1 MVEIST
7 GKRIRGSW
15 REQRLTS
22 ELFHLID
29 SMSNSFRFSKLLP
42 RFLRSDKGKS
52 NSNSDWEY
60 GGDKQKD
67 GHVCKVLFL
76 DDTEV
81 LLPFKGSSK
90 GAILLEEV
98 FRHLNLAEK
107 DYFGLRYLDSSDQT
121 HWLDN
126 QKGLSSQLKGCS
138 IPYLL
143 YFGVKFYPVDPC
155 KLKEEITRY
164 QFYLQV
170 KRDIVQGRL
179 PVTFEEA
186 AELFAYAIQSELGDY
201 DQRLAQGY
209 VSEFRFVPNQTEEL
223 EDTISALHKR
233 LSGLRPYQAEH
244 KFLDKVKWLDMYGVD
259 LHPVMGEGNTEY
271 FLGLTPMGIVVY
283 KNKTK
288 VGNYFWPRINKVTFK
303 GKIFIIKVKDKNN
316 DEHTYAFEVMSKLAC
331 KHLWKCCVEHH
342 AFFRLRQA
350 SDSYAR
356 SDYSYRPTSR
366 SRRSSGR
373 HERLNQTES
382 DRRQPNVN
390 RVPSKRHQRRTSSD
404 SRLSVH
410 GEGIPH
416 LAAGISVNRI
426 AIPPPD
432 KSTRHNRSLPDLQK
446 GSPKSTRSAPW
457 ETDVEAGLY
466 TSGRDSPTSMY
477 SDATRSYHRR
487 VGPPSDTE
495 SGYRRKH
502 MYFPRGKG
510 SDNESDVS
518 FSRRRRREIDSG
530 SESDVSPS
538 RPHRHRPKSSA
549 DDWFESQWKEAME
562 GMYIPNKENMPNGGG
577 SSVHS
582 APTGD
587 FAAKR
592 RRRRRSKSPAN
603 KQQPPE
609 ELRQHFDYNLVDT
622 EGMTEAELQDIPFIQ
637 VETKAEPFRLRYS
650 PKTRQRYRSP
660 KRKSTGDL
668 DPDPRLGIHLTNGDN
683 AVPSYPNH
691 DTPESVRHNYF
702 SDTNSNYKLKSR
714 NDKGNQQPDRQ
725 LPGRPGTDKQPARLP
740 NRDQTKPHFDYQSQD
755 GVSLNS
761 HDTLRSRDFDSTTI
775 SSEQASL
782 GVSLDDSRSR
792 VDQKFENR
800 MENVRGSNRYSAK
813 MDDRRQDQS
822 SQNNRPSSNEQ
833 GRGDSSRSNEHD
845 KTRQNDQDISRSN
858 DFDRSKLNEQDRGR
872 SNYQDRARS
881 NYQDRSRTTDL
892 DRSRSNEQD
901 RIRSNYQDRVRSN
914 DIDIPKS
921 NSQVHGALSNMS
933 SIPSQMR
940 NDYRN
945 QGQPRPYNPESRS
958 SELQRPYDQGR
969 SERPVQYQLRSSQR
983 NHNKG
988 RVTPSSTVPPEDE
1001 GDQPHEVK
1009 EDVEEGE
1016 CNNEEDAEE
1025 VVDEGDEEAGSR
1037 QARGPPPLPQ
1047 RDHTSTYTPTR
1058 SDHPRDLIRVSSAP
1072 RGQARTTP
1080 DNREHNIINS
1090 APRSQGRM
1098 NSDTRGQSNVNSD
1111 SRSNRGMYSDTR
1123 AQPGVNS
1130 DSRSNRG
1137 VNSDTRAQ
1145 PGVNSDSRS
1154 NRGVNS
1160 DTRAQPGMNFDSR
1173 SNRGMNYDQNN
1184 QGRLN
1189 SSPQST
1195 PKMNGTV
1202 HNQGVSTSTNNAAP
1216 TRSRMGYSSVQD
1228 RPLPRPPV
1236 NVQNSPA
1243 GMSPKSRTF
1252 GTSDTIKKLYSTP
1265 PDTKRMYATQDSIRR
1280 LYNQDGQTPPGK
1292 GVSTSGMSSVGMST
1306 GRSQNI
1312 LTPLSQNV
1320 SAQNSQNYNYNHSPD
1335 KTGQYASYSRATDH
1349 VGETRVSRGVTTQH
1363 VINKNVIPRT
1373 VLDPGHNR
1381 DLWTEI

>member
-1 MVEIST
+1 M
-7 GKRIRGSW
+7 KN
-15 REQRLTS
+15 
-22 ELFHLID
+22 

-42 RFLRSDKGKS
+42 RFLRGDKGKS
-52 NSNSDWEY
+52 NTNADWEY
-60 GGDKQKD
+60 YGNKPKD
-67 GHVCKVLFL
+67 GHICKILFL
-76 DDTEV
+76 DDTEI

-90 GAILLEEV
+90 GAVLLEEV
-98 FRHLNLAEK
+98 YKHLNLAEK
-107 DYFGLRYLDSSDQT
+107 DYFGLRYLDTSDQT

-126 QKGLSSQLKGCS
+126 SKGLSSQLKGCS

-186 AELFAYAIQSELGDY
+186 AELFAYAIQSELGDC
-201 DQRLAQGY
+201 DQRLAPGY

-233 LSGLRPYQAEH
+233 LIGLRPYQAEH

-288 VGNYFWPRINKVTFK
+288 VGNYFWPRISKVTFK
-303 GKIFIIKVKDKNN
+303 GKIFIVKVKDKNN
-316 DEHTYAFEVMSKLAC
+316 DEHTYAFEVMSKLGC

-373 HERLNQTES
+373 HERLSQTET
-382 DRRQPNVN
+382 DRKQPNVN

-416 LAAGISVNRI
+416 MNSGISVNRI
-426 AIPPPD
+426 SIPPPD
-432 KSTRHNRSLPDLQK
+432 KSNRHNRSLPDLQR

-457 ETDVEAGLY
+457 ETDVEAGMY

-487 VGPPSDTE
+487 MGPPSDTE

-502 MYFPRGKG
+502 MYFPNRKG

-518 FSRRRRREIDSG
+518 FSRRRRRENDSG
-530 SESDVSPS
+530 SESDVSPT

-562 GMYIPNKENMPNGGG
+562 GGG

-582 APTGD
+582 APTGE

-592 RRRRRSKSPAN
+592 RRRRRSKSPGN
-603 KQQPPE
+603 KQPPE

-622 EGMTEAELQDIPFIQ
+622 EGMTEAELRDIPFIQ
-637 VETKAEPFRLRYS
+637 VETKAEPFRVKYS

-668 DPDPRLGIHLTNGDN
+668 DPDPRLGVHLTNGDE
-683 AVPSYPNH
+683 ALPTYPNQ
-691 DTPESVRHNYF
+691 DTPESIRHNYY

-714 NDKGNQQPDRQ
+714 NDRYNQQSDRQ
-725 LPGRPGTDKQPARLP
+725 QPSRPGTEKQASRPP
-740 NRDQTKPHFDYQSQD
+740 GVDNTKSHYDFQSQE
-755 GVSLNS
+755 GISLNS
-761 HDTLRSRDFDSTTI
+761 YDTLRSRDFDSTTI

-792 VDQKFENR
+792 ADQKFESR
-800 MENVRGSNRYSAK
+800 IENVRGSNRYSGK
-813 MDDRRQDQS
+813 SENRKTDQS
-822 SQNNRPSSNEQ
+822 RTNERPGSNEQ
-833 GRGDSSRSNEHD
+833 NRGDRSRSNDYSRSNDRPGSNEQNRSDRSRSNDYSRSNE
-845 KTRQNDQDISRSN
+845 RPGSNDQTRSDRSRSN
-858 DFDRSKLNEQDRGR
+858 DYSR
-872 SNYQDRARS
+872 SNDRPGSNERNRS
-881 NYQDRSRTTDL
+881 DM
-892 DRSRSNEQD
+892 SRSNEQD
-901 RIRSNYQDRVRSN
+901 RTRSTDYSRSDGQDRARSN
-914 DIDIPKS
+914 DYLRSKDLDRT
-921 NSQVHGALSNMS
+921 NTQQRG
-933 SIPSQMR
+933 SIPTPPSVSSQMR
-940 NDYRN
+940 NDQRN
-945 QGQPRPYNPESRS
+945 QGQPRPYNTDSRS
-958 SELQRPYDQGR
+958 SEPPRSFDQGR
-969 SERPVQYQLRSSQR
+969 SDRPVQYQLRSSQR

-988 RVTPSSTVPPEDE
+988 RVTPSSNVPPEEE
-1001 GDQPHEVK
+1001 GDGPEEVK
-1009 EDVEEGE
+1009 EEEGE
-1016 CNNEEDAEE
+1016 CNNEEEAAV

-1037 QARGPPPLPQ
+1037 QARTGPPPLPQ
-1047 RDHTSTYTPTR
+1047 RDQTNTYSTPPRT
-1058 SDHPRDLIRVSSAP
+1058 DPRDQIRVSSAP
-1072 RGQARTTP
+1072 RGQARMTP
-1080 DNREHNIINS
+1080 DTREQGPLNS
-1090 APRSQGRM
+1090 GTRSQGRM
-1098 NSDTRGQSNVNSD
+1098 NSDPHNHTGQ
-1111 SRSNRGMYSDTR
+1111 
-1123 AQPGVNS
+1123 
-1130 DSRSNRG
+1130 
-1137 VNSDTRAQ
+1137 
-1145 PGVNSDSRS
+1145 
-1154 NRGVNS
+1154 
-1160 DTRAQPGMNFDSR
+1160 MNC
-1173 SNRGMNYDQNN
+1173 
-1184 QGRLN
+1184 
-1189 SSPQST
+1189 SPHVP

-1202 HNQGVSTSTNNAAP
+1202 HNQGMSPSTNNTTP
-1216 TRSRMGYSSVQD
+1216 TRGRVGYSSVQD

-1236 NVQNSPA
+1236 SVQNSPA
-1243 GMSPKSRTF
+1243 GVSPKGRTF
-1252 GTSDTIKKLYSTP
+1252 GTSDSIRKLYSTP
-1265 PDTKRMYATQDSIRR
+1265 SDTKRMYATQDSIR
-1280 LYNQDGQTPPGK
+1280 LMYSQDGGQSSPNK
-1292 GVSTSGMSSVGMST
+1292 GVSTSGVSSVGVST
-1306 GRSQNI
+1306 SRNQNV
-1312 LTPLSQNV
+1312 LAPLSQNT
-1320 SAQNSQNYNYNHSPD
+1320 SSQNSQNYNYNHSPD
-1335 KTGQYASYSRATDH
+1335 KSGQYASYSRSPNHDA
-1349 VGETRVSRGVTTQH
+1349 RVSRGMTTQN
-1363 VINKNVIPRT
+1363 VINKSVIPRT

>member
-1 MVEIST
+1 MT
-7 GKRIRGSW
+7 N
-15 REQRLTS
+15 
-22 ELFHLID
+22 

-52 NSNSDWEY
+52 NSNAEWEY
-60 GGDKQKD
+60 YGNKPKD
-67 GHVCKVLFL
+67 GHICKILFL
-76 DDTEV
+76 DDTEI

-90 GAILLEEV
+90 GSILLEEV
-98 FRHLNLAEK
+98 YQHLNLAEK

-186 AELFAYAIQSELGDY
+186 AELFAYAVQSELGDC

-233 LSGLRPYQAEH
+233 LCGLRPYQAEH

-316 DEHTYAFEVMSKLAC
+316 DEHTYAFEVVSKLGC

-373 HERLNQTES
+373 HERLSQTETG
-382 DRRQPNVN
+382 RKQPNVN

-404 SRLSVH
+404 SRLSVQ
-410 GEGIPH
+410 GEGIVPH
-416 LAAGISVNRI
+416 MTSGISVNRI
-426 AIPPPD
+426 TIPPPD
-432 KSTRHNRSLPDLQK
+432 KSTRHNRSLPDLQR

-487 VGPPSDTE
+487 MGPPSDTE

-502 MYFPRGKG
+502 MYFPNRKG

-518 FSRRRRREIDSG
+518 FSRRRRRENDSG
-530 SESDVSPS
+530 SESDVSPT

-562 GMYIPNKENMPNGGG
+562 GGE

-603 KQQPPE
+603 KQPPE

-622 EGMTEAELQDIPFIQ
+622 EGMTEAELRDIPFVQ
-637 VETKAEPFRLRYS
+637 VETKAEPFRVKYS

-668 DPDPRLGIHLTNGDN
+668 DPDPRLGIHLTNGDD
-683 AVPSYPNH
+683 AQPVYPNQ
-691 DTPESVRHNYF
+691 DTPESIRHTYF

-714 NDKGNQQPDRQ
+714 NDRYNQQPDRQ
-725 LPGRPGTDKQPARLP
+725 LPSRPGTDKQPTRP
-740 NRDQTKPHFDYQSQD
+740 PGVDHTKPHFDFQSQD

-792 VDQKFENR
+792 ADQRFENR
-800 MENVRGSNRYSAK
+800 MENVRGSNRYSNK
-813 MDDRRQDQS
+813 MDDKRPDQPPS
-822 SQNNRPSSNEQ
+822 NDRPSSNEQ
-833 GRGDSSRSNEHD
+833 NTG
-845 KTRQNDQDISRSN
+845 
-858 DFDRSKLNEQDRGR
+858 
-872 SNYQDRARS
+872 
-881 NYQDRSRTTDL
+881 
-892 DRSRSNEQD
+892 DRSRSNDQERARSTDQSRSNDQD
-901 RIRSNYQDRVRSN
+901 RSRSNDQERGRSTDYSRSNDQDRSRSNDYSRSNDQDRSRSKDYSRSNDQDRSRSNDQNRIRSSGQVRGPMPTLPSV
-914 DIDIPKS
+914 S
-921 NSQVHGALSNMS
+921 SQR
-933 SIPSQMR
+933 R
-940 NDYRN
+940 NDQRN
-945 QGQPRPYNPESRS
+945 QGQARTHNPESRS
-958 SELQRPYDQGR
+958 SEVPRSFEQGR
-969 SERPVQYQLRSSQR
+969 SDRPVQYQLRSSQR
-983 NHNKG
+983 SHNKG
-988 RVTPSSTVPPEDE
+988 RVTPSSNVPPEEE
-1001 GDQPHEVK
+1001 GDRPQEVK

-1016 CNNEEDAEE
+1016 CNNEEEAAE

-1058 SDHPRDLIRVSSAP
+1058 TDPRDQIRVNSAP
-1072 RGQARTTP
+1072 RGQAARMTP
-1080 DNREHNIINS
+1080 DTRERAPMNS
-1090 APRSQGRM
+1090 GPRSQGRM
-1098 NSDTRGQSNVNSD
+1098 NSDNRGQPSVNSD
-1111 SRSNRGMYSDTR
+1111 SRNNG
-1123 AQPGVNS
+1123 
-1130 DSRSNRG
+1130 
-1137 VNSDTRAQ
+1137 
-1145 PGVNSDSRS
+1145 
-1154 NRGVNS
+1154 
-1160 DTRAQPGMNFDSR
+1160 
-1173 SNRGMNYDQNN
+1173 GMNYDLHN
-1184 QGRLN
+1184 QGTLN
-1189 SSPQST
+1189 SSPRGP

-1202 HNQGVSTSTNNAAP
+1202 HNQGMSPSTNNSTP
-1216 TRSRMGYSSVQD
+1216 TRGRVGYSSVQD

-1236 NVQNSPA
+1236 SVQNSPA

-1265 PDTKRMYATQDSIRR
+1265 PDTKRMYATQDNIRR
-1280 LYNQDGQTPPGK
+1280 LYNQDGQTSPSK
-1292 GVSTSGMSSVGMST
+1292 GVSTSGVSSVGVST
-1306 GRSQNI
+1306 GRGQNI

-1320 SAQNSQNYNYNHSPD
+1320 SSQNSQNYNYNHSPD
-1335 KTGQYASYSRATDH
+1335 KSGQYASYSRASNRD
-1349 VGETRVSRGVTTQH
+1349 TRVNRGMTTQD
-1363 VINKNVIPRT
+1363 VINKSVIPRT